1 MTQLIIILI
10 IATAAGI
17 AGIALGWF
25 LRFIT
30 ALGRKGSAELEIK
43 EMLISAREE
52 SEKIIREATNE
63 VKENTK
69 KSSEKIEGDAG
80 RLQKMEDRL
89 ARRETILDKRQIDLD
104 EEEEEIKSAK
114 IKLEKKTKKA
124 DVILDEKLNE
134 LSLITNLSEAEAKDE
149 LMDIINKRYEE
160 DLIVRIQKLER
171 SSKEKFEDRAKEILA
186 TTIQRL
192 STPVSSDVFSS
203 TIHLPKEDLKGKII
217 GKEGR
222 NIKTFEKETG
232 VELVIDDSPDTIML
246 SSFNPIRREVAKVAL
261 EKLIADGRIQP
272 AKIEREVEKAKKEV
286 NEIIKEKGESA
297 TYKVKIFNLDP
308 KIMLILGRLHFR
320 TSYGQNVLQHSI
332 EVAHLAG
339 MIAEEVGADAQ
350 VARAGGLVHDIGK
363 AIDHEVSGTH
373 VEIGRRILQ
382 KFGAD
387 ESVIKAMQSHHEE
400 YPYETIESV
409 IVQVADSI
417 SGSRPGARRDS
428 IDNYLKR
435 LEDLEEIA
443 NSFKGVEKTYA
454 LQAGREIRI
463 FVTPENVNDVE
474 AKELAHKITKKIEN
488 ELSYPGEIK
497 ITIIRETRVIEYA
510 R

>member
-1 MTQLIIILI
+1 MTQLIITLI

-17 AGIALGWF
+17 AGTGLGWF

-30 ALGRKGSAELEIK
+30 ALGRKGSTELEIK

-52 SEKIIREATNE
+52 AEKIIREAQTE
-63 VKENTK
+63 SKESLK
-69 KSSEKIEGDAG
+69 KSSGKIEEEEE

-89 ARRETILDKRQIDLD
+89 VRRETILDKRQIDLD
-104 EEEEEIKSAK
+104 DEEDEIKKEK
-114 IKLEKKTKKA
+114 IKIDTLEKK
-124 DVILDEKLNE
+124 LNE
-134 LSLITNLSEAEAKDE
+134 MLDKKVSELSSITKLSEEEAKEE
-149 LMDIINKRYEE
+149 LLKIINKRYEE
-160 DLIVRIQKLER
+160 DLVVRIQKLER
-171 SSKEKFEDRAKEILA
+171 TSKEKMEDRAKEILA

-192 STPVSSDVFSS
+192 SNPVSSDVFSS
-203 TIHLPKEDLKGKII
+203 TITLPKEEVKGKII

-232 VELVIDDSPDTIML
+232 VEIVIDESPDTIML
-246 SSFNPIRREVAKVAL
+246 SSFNPVRREVAKLAM
-261 EKLIADGRIQP
+261 ERLIEDGRIQP

-286 NEIIKEKGESA
+286 NDIIKEKGENA
-297 TYKVKIFNLDP
+297 AYTVKIFNLDP

-332 EVAHLAG
+332 EVSHLAG
-339 MIAEEVGADAQ
+339 MIAEEVGADPQ

-363 AIDHEVSGTH
+363 AVDHEVAGTH

-387 ESVIKAMQSHHEE
+387 ESIIKAMQSHHEE

-409 IVQVADSI
+409 IVQVADAI
-417 SGSRPGARRDS
+417 SGSRPGARRDT

-443 NSFKGVEKTYA
+443 SSFDGVSKAYA

-463 FVTPENVNDVE
+463 FVTPDNINDVE
-474 AKELAHKITKKIEN
+474 AKELAHKMAKKIEN

-497 ITIIRETRVIEYA
+497 ITIIRETRVVEYA

>member
-1 MTQLIIILI
+1 MTQLILILA

-17 AGIALGWF
+17 AGTGLGWF

-30 ALGRKGSAELEIK
+30 ALGRKGSTELEIK

-52 SEKIIREATNE
+52 AEKIIREAQQE
-63 VKENTK
+63 SKESVK
-69 KSSEKIEGDAG
+69 KSSDKIEEDED

-89 ARRETILDKRQIDLD
+89 VRRETILDKRQIDLD
-104 EEEEEIKSAK
+104 EEEEEIKTSK
-114 IKLEKKTKKA
+114 IDLEDKTKK
-124 DVILDEKLNE
+124 IDEVLIKKMNE
-134 LSLITNLSEAEAKDE
+134 LSLITNLSEEEAKEE
-149 LMDIINKRYEE
+149 LLNIIDKRYEE
-160 DLIVRIQKLER
+160 DLLIRIQKLER
-171 SSKEKFEDRAKEILA
+171 TSKEKMEDRAKEILS

-192 STPVSSDVFSS
+192 ANPVSSDVFSS
-203 TIHLPKEDLKGKII
+203 SVHLPKEDVKGKII

-232 VELVIDDSPDTIML
+232 VEIVIDESPDTIML
-246 SSFNPIRREVAKVAL
+246 SSFNPVRREVARLAM
-261 EKLIADGRIQP
+261 ERLIADGRIQP
-272 AKIEREVEKAKKEV
+272 AKIEREVEKAKNEV
-286 NEIIKEKGESA
+286 NNIIKEQGESA
-297 TYKVKIFNLDP
+297 AFKVKIFNLDP

-339 MIAEEVGADAQ
+339 MIAEEIGADPQ
-350 VARAGGLVHDIGK
+350 IARAGGLVHDIGK
-363 AIDHEVSGTH
+363 AVDHEVAGTH

-387 ESVIKAMQSHHEE
+387 EAVIKAMQSHHDE

-428 IDNYLKR
+428 VDNYLKR

-443 NSFKGVEKTYA
+443 NSFKGVSKTYA

-463 FVTPENVNDVE
+463 FVTPEDINDVE
-474 AKELAHKITKKIEN
+474 SKDLAHKIAKRIEN

>member
-1 MTQLIIILI
+1 MTQLIITLI

-17 AGIALGWF
+17 AGTGLGWF

-30 ALGRKGSAELEIK
+30 ALGRKGSTELEIK
-43 EMLISAREE
+43 EMIILAREE
-52 SEKIIREATNE
+52 SEKIIREAR
-63 VKENTK
+63 KESK
-69 KSSEKIEGDAG
+69 EFVEKSSDKIEEDEE
-80 RLQKMEDRL
+80 RLQKNQDRL
-89 ARRETILDKRQIDLD
+89 ARKETILDKRQIDLD
-104 EEEEEIKSAK
+104 EEEEELKVIKK
-114 IKLEKKTKKA
+114 ETENKLLEVDEILTKR
-124 DVILDEKLNE
+124 ITE
-134 LSLITNLSEAEAKDE
+134 LSSITNLSEEEAKE
-149 LMDIINKRYEE
+149 NLLEIINKRYEE
-160 DLIVRIQKLER
+160 DLMVRIQKLER
-171 SSKEKFEDRAKEILA
+171 VSKDKMEDRAKEILA

-192 STPVSSDVFSS
+192 SNPVSSDVFSS
-203 TIHLPKEDLKGKII
+203 TVSIPKEEIKGKII

-222 NIKTFEKETG
+222 NIKTFERETG
-232 VELVIDDSPDTIML
+232 VELVIDESPDTIMI
-246 SSFNPIRREVAKVAL
+246 SSFNPVRREVAKLAL
-261 EKLIADGRIQP
+261 EKLIEDGRIQP
-272 AKIEREVEKAKKEV
+272 AKIEREVEKAKKEI
-286 NEIIKEKGESA
+286 NSIIKECGESA
-297 TYKVKIFNLDP
+297 AYKVKIFNLDP

-339 MIAEEVGADAQ
+339 MIAEELGADPQ

-363 AIDHEVSGTH
+363 AVDHEVSGTH

-387 ESVIKAMQSHHEE
+387 EKIIQAMQSHHDE

-428 IDNYLKR
+428 VDNYLKR
-435 LEDLEEIA
+435 LEDLEELA
-443 NSFKGVEKTYA
+443 NSFKGVSKAYA

-463 FVTPENVNDVE
+463 FVTPDDINDVE
-474 AKELAHKITKKIEN
+474 AKELSHKISKKIEN

-497 ITIIRETRVIEYA
+497 ITIIRETRVVEYA

>member
-1 MTQLIIILI
+1 MTQLIITLI

-17 AGIALGWF
+17 AGTGLGWF

-30 ALGRKGSAELEIK
+30 ALGRKGSTELEIK

-52 SEKIIREATNE
+52 AEKITREAQNE
-63 VKENTK
+63 RKEYIK
-69 KSSEKIEGDAG
+69 KSSDKIDEEEE

-89 ARRETILDKRQIDLD
+89 VRRETILDKRQIDLED
-104 EEEEEIKSAK
+104 DEEEIKSSK
-114 IKLEKKTKKA
+114 INIQDKEKEIDEILVKKM
-124 DVILDEKLNE
+124 NE
-134 LSLITNLSEAEAKDE
+134 LSLITNLTEEEAKDE
-149 LMDIINKRYEE
+149 LLEIINKRYEE
-160 DLIVRIQKLER
+160 DLLARIQKLER
-171 SSKEKFEDRAKEILA
+171 TSKDKMEDRAKEILA

-192 STPVSSDVFSS
+192 ANPVSSDVFSS
-203 TIHLPKEDLKGKII
+203 TVHLPKEEVKGKII

-222 NIKTFEKETG
+222 NIKTFERETG
-232 VELVIDDSPDTIML
+232 VEIVIDESPDTIML
-246 SSFNPIRREVAKVAL
+246 SSFNPVRREVAKLAM
-261 EKLIADGRIQP
+261 ERLIEDGRIQP

-286 NEIIKEKGESA
+286 NEIIKEKGESSS
-297 TYKVKIFNLDP
+297 YKVKIFNLDP

-339 MIAEEVGADAQ
+339 MIAEELGADAQ

-363 AIDHEVSGTH
+363 AVDHEVAGTH

-387 ESVIKAMQSHHEE
+387 EAVIKAMQSHHGE
-400 YPYETIESV
+400 YPYETIESI

-443 NSFKGVEKTYA
+443 NSFKGVSKTYA

-463 FVTPENVNDVE
+463 FVTPEGINDVE
-474 AKELAHKITKKIEN
+474 AKELANKIAKRIEN

>member
-1 MTQLIIILI
+1 MTQLILLLVV
-10 IATAAGI
+10 ATAAGI
-17 AGIALGWF
+17 AGTGLGWF

-30 ALGRKGSAELEIK
+30 ALGRKGSTELEIK

-52 SEKIIREATNE
+52 AEKIIRSAQEET
-63 VKENTK
+63 KESIK
-69 KSSEKIEGDAG
+69 KSSEKIEEDED

-89 ARRETILDKRQIDLD
+89 IRRETILDKRQIDID
-104 EEEEEIKSAK
+104 EESEEIKISK
-114 IKLEKKTKKA
+114 IEIEEKTKKI
-124 DVILDEKLNE
+124 DEVLDKKMHE
-134 LSLITNLSEAEAKDE
+134 LSLITNLSETEAKDE
-149 LMDIINKRYEE
+149 LIEIINKRHEE
-160 DLIVRIQKLER
+160 DLMVRIQKLER
-171 SSKEKFEDRAKEILA
+171 TSKEKIEDRAKEILA

-192 STPVSSDVFSS
+192 ANPVSSDVFSS
-203 TIHLPKEDLKGKII
+203 TVHIPREEIKGKII

-232 VELVIDDSPDTIML
+232 VEIVIDDSPDTIML
-246 SSFNPIRREVAKVAL
+246 SSFNPVRREVAKLAL
-261 EKLIADGRIQP
+261 ERLIEDGRIQP
-272 AKIEREVEKAKKEV
+272 AKIEREVEKAKTEV
-286 NEIIKEKGESA
+286 NEIIKEQGESA
-297 TYKVKIFNLDP
+297 AFKVKIFNLDP

-339 MIAEEVGADAQ
+339 MIAEEIGADPQ
-350 VARAGGLVHDIGK
+350 IARAGGLVHDIGK
-363 AIDHEVSGTH
+363 AVDHEVAGTH

-387 ESVIKAMQSHHEE
+387 EKVIKAMQSHHDE
-400 YPYETIESV
+400 YPYETIESI

-443 NSFKGVEKTYA
+443 NSFKGVSKTYA

-463 FVTPENVNDVE
+463 FVTPEDINDVE
-474 AKELAHKITKKIEN
+474 AKDLAHKIAKRIEN

-497 ITIIRETRVIEYA
+497 ITIIRETRIIEYA

>member
-1 MTQLIIILI
+1 MTQLIITLI

-17 AGIALGWF
+17 AGTGLGWF

-30 ALGRKGSAELEIK
+30 ALGRKGSTELEIK

-52 SEKIIREATNE
+52 AEKILRESQQENKETVKKSFEKIREDE
-63 VKENTK
+63 
-69 KSSEKIEGDAG
+69 D

-89 ARRETILDKRQIDLD
+89 VRRETILDKRQIDLD
-104 EEEEEIKSAK
+104 DEEEEIKSTK
-114 IKLEKKTKKA
+114 TDLEKKEKEINETLDKK
-124 DVILDEKLNE
+124 LDE
-134 LSLITNLSEAEAKDE
+134 LSSITKLSEGEAKDE
-149 LMDIINKRYEE
+149 LLNIINKRYEE
-160 DLIVRIQKLER
+160 DLLVRIQKLER
-171 SSKEKFEDRAKEILA
+171 TSKDKMEDRAKEILA

-192 STPVSSDVFSS
+192 ANPVSSDVFSS
-203 TIHLPKEDLKGKII
+203 TVHLPKEEVKGKII

-222 NIKTFEKETG
+222 NIKTFERETG
-232 VELVIDDSPDTIML
+232 VEIVIDESPDTIML
-246 SSFNPIRREVAKVAL
+246 SSFNPVRREVAKLAM
-261 EKLIADGRIQP
+261 ERLIEDGRIQP

-286 NEIIKEKGESA
+286 NSIIKEQGESA
-297 TYKVKIFNLDP
+297 AYKVKIFNLDP

-339 MIAEEVGADAQ
+339 MIAEEVGADPQ

-363 AIDHEVSGTH
+363 AVDHEVAGTH

-400 YPYETIESV
+400 YPYETLESI

-417 SGSRPGARRDS
+417 SGSRPGARRDT

-443 NSFKGVEKTYA
+443 NSFKGVYKSYA

-463 FVTPENVNDVE
+463 FITPENLNDVE
-474 AKELAHKITKKIEN
+474 AKDLANKIAKKIEN

-497 ITIIRETRVIEYA
+497 ITIIRETRVVEYA